1 MVERRRVAAGIV
13 SFFFRFFLVFR
24 FCSLSLKKNDG
35 DGEKKERKKR
45 RRQRQ
50 ERKKKHP
57 SSSFSEPPCSFS
69 PRRGRRRHARGGAE
83 RTEESIREA
92 LAERGKGF
100 LFSHF
105 STRLCLLKPKKTQS
119 RESVSKFFLSLL
131 PLFLLLQREMDEARL
146 RGLRVE
152 THVQPGRTG
161 KGKGRKEGE
170 REKWNSRERRL
181 REEAKAARGDAPR
194 ASLFFF
200 FLRFFSFSSP
210 STSLT

>member
-1 MVERRRVAAGIV
+1 MNE
-13 SFFFRFFLVFR
+13 SLFFLSLQLLVHLTRSDKLSGKTAPF
-24 FCSLSLKKNDG
+24 LSLRLFSVCRAEDGDDLPPKKNT
-35 DGEKKERKKR
+35 EK
-45 RRQRQ
+45 
-50 ERKKKHP
+50 
-57 SSSFSEPPCSFS
+57 S
-69 PRRGRRRHARGGAE
+69 
-83 RTEESIREA
+83 A
-92 LAERGKGF
+92 LV
-100 LFSHF
+100 
-105 STRLCLLKPKKTQS
+105 T
-119 RESVSKFFLSLL
+119 SLL

-181 REEAKAARGDAPR
+181 REEAKEARGDAPR